1 MKKSN
6 LYNRWLNG
14 IEAIGNRLPHPI
26 ALFSF
31 FVIAIVIISAIC
43 SALGVS
49 ATGELIT
56 DGKLQKTTVSAVSL
70 LTKEGLTY
78 MLTNAVQNF
87 TSYAP
92 LGMVLVAMLGVGVAE
107 QSGLIHTL
115 LKYAVKITPAKLIT
129 PAVVFLGVMSNV
141 ATDAGYIILIPLGAM
156 IFRAY
161 GRHPMA

>member
-1 MKKSN
+1 MKKTN

-26 ALFSF
+26 ALFTF
-31 FVIAIVIISAIC
+31 FAIGIVIISALC

-49 ATGELIT
+49 ATGELIV
-56 DGKLQKTTVSAVSL
+56 DGQLQETTVSSVSL

-92 LGMVLVAMLGVGVAE
+92 LGMVLVAMLGV
-107 QSGLIHTL
+107 Q
-115 LKYAVKITPAKLIT
+115 PKLNGSI
-129 PAVVFLGVMSNV
+129 
-141 ATDAGYIILIPLGAM
+141 
-156 IFRAY
+156 
-161 GRHPMA
+161 